1 MDAAKLK
8 KKLQKQNPLMMSPMA
23 FALAACGGGGAEEE
37 ITPSLSGVRTLS
49 PTGDELIDMMTTGS
63 YYRSSPTSPVFYGLA
78 DGHFGEQW
86 ENPDEVAEVLQ
97 EVMQGYNT
105 YADVNLVYAGHFDS
119 PNAATE
125 AGVGVIMSFDK
136 FVFESEGSDQVWH
149 VFSPSA
155 TDDQGAGIDQ
165 IAGDLY
171 INYNASVLNSTNQS
185 VFESRLTDTGFGYAT
200 IMHGMLGT
208 LGVKST
214 YWDWGEERPPID
226 NTRFSEYSGD
236 ITFSASNVSYD
247 SLSGDFGTDLG
258 IADILALMYL
268 YGPNQSTN
276 TLDDLYTITNID
288 EHTVIYDA
296 GGEDTVSFEAI
307 PNGMLVVLPN
317 DLLAAD
323 GFTSSVNIPVGAF
336 DHNLDTEE
344 VTGYLL
350 GDIENLI
357 CGNGDDNIVGN
368 QLDNVIKAGG
378 GDDQIILSQG
388 DDVIYGGTGADTFYA
403 QAAMGNTYYIGT
415 NTLIKDFEI
424 GIDTLSVLEG
434 SEALSYSRNDD
445 GYATYTNDAGVY
457 VVLEGIEANVLL
469 IA

>member
-1 MDAAKLK
+1 MDKASDA
-8 KKLQKQNPLMMSPMA
+8 S
-23 FALAACGGGGAEEE
+23 FDFH
-37 ITPSLSGVRTLS
+37 LSN
-49 PTGDELIDMMTTGS
+49 
-63 YYRSSPTSPVFYGLA
+63 
-78 DGHFGEQW
+78 DGQRGES
-86 ENPDEVAEVLQ
+86 
-97 EVMQGYNT
+97 
-105 YADVNLVYAGHFDS
+105 FDS
-119 PNAATE
+119 HP
-125 AGVGVIMSFDK
+125 F
-136 FVFESEGSDQVWH
+136 
-149 VFSPSA
+149 
-155 TDDQGAGIDQ
+155 
-165 IAGDLY
+165 
-171 INYNASVLNSTNQS
+171 
-185 VFESRLTDTGFGYAT
+185 
-200 IMHGMLGT
+200 
-208 LGVKST
+208 
-214 YWDWGEERPPID
+214 
-226 NTRFSEYSGD
+226 
-236 ITFSASNVSYD
+236 
-247 SLSGDFGTDLG
+247 
-258 IADILALMYL
+258 LALMYL

-276 TLDDLYTITNID
+276 TLDDLYAITNID

-323 GFTSSVNIPVGAF
+323 GFTSSVDIPVGAF
-336 DHNLDTEE
+336 DHNLDTEA

-357 CGNGDDNIVGN
+357 CGSGDDNIVGN

-378 GDDQIILSQG
+378 GDDQIVLSQG